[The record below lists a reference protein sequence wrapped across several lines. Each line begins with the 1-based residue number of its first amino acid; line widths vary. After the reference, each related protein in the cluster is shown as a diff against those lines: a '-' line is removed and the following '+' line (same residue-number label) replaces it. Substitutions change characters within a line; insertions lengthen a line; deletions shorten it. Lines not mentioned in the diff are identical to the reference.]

1 MIVSRQ
7 NRTLKDIRRLR
18 RSKGARAPAAHA
30 LLEGPHLLAAA
41 LEAGTPIETVVATAE
56 FLASPAGRDL
66 AAALPCLPLTVEPR
80 LLDELA
86 DSDSPRGLL
95 AVVRLPRGGAETLPV
110 RPGGIYLYVEGLQ
123 DPGNLGALARVAEA
137 AGAAGMA
144 LSAGTVHP
152 NHPRALR
159 ASAGS
164 LLRLPV
170 AVGVDPDLLDRHLR
184 GPLATAG
191 DLGTAGDAGDAGDDR
206 DTGDRRV
213 QANSGVHGAHFRAPR
228 WMALVPRGGVVLYD
242 ALRDAPG
249 GTIVLALGAEG
260 PGVSP
265 ALLERASFRL
275 TIPVMPPVE
284 SLNATVAAALTLFEL
299 RRRRGFED
307 G

>member
-1 MIVSRQ
+1 M
-7 NRTLKDIRRLR
+7 
-18 RSKGARAPAAHA
+18 
-30 LLEGPHLLAAA
+30 LEGPHLLAAA
-41 LEAGTPIETVVATAE
+41 LDAGSPIETVVATAE

-95 AVVRLPRGGAETLPV
+95 AVARLPRGGAETLPA
-110 RPGGIYLYVEGLQ
+110 RPGGVYVYVEGLQ

-170 AVGVDPDLLDRHLR
+170 AVGVEPDLLDRHLR
-184 GPLATAG
+184 AHAAP
-191 DLGTAGDAGDAGDDR
+191 
-206 DTGDRRV
+206 
-213 QANSGVHGAHFRAPR
+213 GVHGAHFRAPR
-228 WMALVPRGGVVLYD
+228 WMALVPRGGVDLYD

-265 ALLERASFRL
+265 ALLERAAVRL
-275 TIPVMPPVE
+275 TIPVAPPVE

-299 RRRRGFED
+299 RRRRGFEGGD
-307 G
+307 R

>member
-1 MIVSRQ
+1 
-7 NRTLKDIRRLR
+7 L
-18 RSKGARAPAAHA
+18 GALA

-41 LEAGTPIETVVATAE
+41 LDAGSAIETVVATAE
-56 FLASPAGRDL
+56 FLASPAGRAL
-66 AAALPCLPLTVEPR
+66 AEALPCVPLTVEPR

-95 AVVRLPRGGAETLPV
+95 AVARLPRGGAEGLPV

-144 LSAGTVHP
+144 LSPGTVHP

-170 AVGVDPDLLDRHLR
+170 AVGVEPDLLDRHLR
-184 GPLATAG
+184 GPLGAGG
-191 DLGTAGDAGDAGDDR
+191 DLSAPVAPGAHVAAGAHAAAGA
-206 DTGDRRV
+206 
-213 QANSGVHGAHFRAPR
+213 HGAHFRAPR
-228 WMALVPRGGVVLYD
+228 WMALVPRGGVDLYD
-242 ALRDAPG
+242 ALRDTPG

-265 ALLERASFRL
+265 GLLERATVRI
-275 TIPVMPPVE
+275 TIPVAPAVE

-299 RRRRGFED
+299 RRRRGFES
-307 G
+307 GGR